1 MGRLSPRQAIPGLE
15 PTEKQIRCVNIIVN
29 KLRINPPTEFTK
41 AAYSDFISE
50 YMAESKKKPYER
62 RNHAD
67 LDAGDTSGIDD
78 FIGQF
83 QVLRGGC

>member
-1 MGRLSPRQAIPGLE
+1 MEQQE
-15 PTEKQIRCVNIIVN
+15 PTEKQTVCVNIIVN
-29 KLRINPPTEFTK
+29 QLHISPPTEFTK

-62 RNHAD
+62 RNHAE
-67 LDAGDTSGIDD
+67 LDAVDPTGIDD

-83 QVLRGGC
+83 QVLRGGG

>member
-1 MGRLSPRQAIPGLE
+1 MPVLE

-29 KLRINPPTEFTK
+29 QLNIRPPTEFTK

-67 LDAGDTSGIDD
+67 LDAGDTASIDD

>member
-1 MGRLSPRQAIPGLE
+1 MLGQE

-29 KLRINPPTEFTK
+29 QLRISPPTEFTK
-41 AAYSDFISE
+41 VAYSDFITE
-50 YMAESKKKPYER
+50 HMAESKKKPYER
-62 RNHAD
+62 RNYTE

-83 QVLRGGC
+83 QVLRGGG